1 MESTPGVSAYVSV
14 YVSVSVGGNSGG
26 GGGSD
31 DGSGG
36 GGRDAGGGGGGG
48 GGSDDGSGGGG
59 RDAGGGGGGGGGSDD
74 GDAACWGKRQG
85 QFFYNTLSSPQ
96 DCSKHF
102 TLYFPGRPV
111 QSDTILASLGSI
123 QPCCNAIMCES

>member
-1 MESTPGVSAYVSV
+1 MAAVAAVMTVAAVAAVTPVA
-14 YVSVSVGGNSGG
+14 
-26 GGGSD
+26 
-31 DGSGG
+31 
-36 GGRDAGGGGGGG
+36 A
-48 GGSDDGSGGGG
+48 DGSGGGG